1 MLNVPQRPPV
11 LSPLISPLTEQ
22 KDFIPKEVEPVIVTS
37 SPIIVSTVAPIDKID
52 EVNEVVNEKMLDPF
66 AELASGPSLGKD
78 EVQNY
83 WNFLSFY

>member
-11 LSPLISPLTEQ
+11 LSPLISPITER

-37 SPIIVSTVAPIDKID
+37 SPIVVPAVAPIDIID

-66 AELASGPSLGKD
+66 AELSTGPSLSKD
-78 EVQNY
+78 EVKVFIVEFN
-83 WNFLSFY
+83 L